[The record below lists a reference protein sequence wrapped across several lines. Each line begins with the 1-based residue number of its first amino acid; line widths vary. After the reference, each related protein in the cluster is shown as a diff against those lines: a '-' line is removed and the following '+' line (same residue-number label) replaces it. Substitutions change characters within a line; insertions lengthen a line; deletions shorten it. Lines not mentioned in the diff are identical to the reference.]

1 MNYGA
6 AGAAS
11 TAFNIDKYNLIK
23 LGGKKTSSLL
33 QRAFIL
39 IKEGA
44 VNAITI

>member
-23 LGGKKTSSLL
+23 LGGKKTSSL

-44 VNAITI
+44 VT